1 MSSTVNTTF
10 TFSSTDATSDA
21 LSFSVAETLALTGSG
36 GITRFNLRTEKYP
49 QGERNQNGA
58 NAEQNGPDGFG
69 TGSGYKLYHGSGSER
84 SQAIDSRAYLYVKN
98 ITGSGFSASAAA
110 TPTASVLHI
119 FITASGQINDFT
131 GAATVESPG
140 CYDIAR
146 IPQGSFMYLP
156 INPRVSY
163 VCYTPT
169 GSECNENMSTL
180 IEYGIFR

>member
-1 MSSTVNTTF
+1 MGSTVNTTF

-21 LSFSVAETLALTGSG
+21 LSFSVSERLQLTGSG
-36 GITRFNLRTEKYP
+36 GITRFNLNTEKYP
-49 QGERNQNGA
+49 QGERNANGA
-58 NAEQNGPDGFG
+58 NETQNGPDGFG

-84 SQAIDSRAYLYVKN
+84 AQAINSRAYLYVKN

-119 FITASGQINDFT
+119 FITSSGQINDFT
-131 GAATVESPG
+131 GAATTESPG

-156 INPRVSY
+156 INPRMSY

-169 GSECNENMSTL
+169 GSGCNSSMSTL
-180 IEYGIFR
+180 LEFGVFR

>member
-1 MSSTVNTTF
+1 MATVNTTF
-10 TFSSTDATSDA
+10 TFSSTDISSDA
-21 LSFSVAETLALTGSG
+21 LSFSVSETLALTGSG
-36 GITRFNLRTEKYP
+36 GIQRANLTS
-49 QGERNQNGA
+49 A
-58 NAEQNGPDGFG
+58 
-69 TGSGYKLYHGSGSER
+69 TGSASAFELYNSESFGDNLESGVTSPT
-84 SQAIDSRAYLYVKN
+84 YLYLKN

-110 TPTASVLHI
+110 QPTASVLHI
-119 FITASGQINDFT
+119 FITSSGQINDFT
-131 GAATVESPG
+131 GGATVESPG

-169 GSECNENMSTL
+169 GSECNENMNTL